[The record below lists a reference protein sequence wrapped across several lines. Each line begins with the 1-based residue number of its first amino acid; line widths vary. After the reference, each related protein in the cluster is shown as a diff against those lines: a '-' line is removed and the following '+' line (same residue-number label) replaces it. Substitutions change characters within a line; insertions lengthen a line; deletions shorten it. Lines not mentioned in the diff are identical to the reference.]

1 MLDKT
6 ETQRSRTATFGTT
19 RSRSATVTRYATE
32 QSALSAGLRAGKRG
46 LFAAARA
53 ARAAWTFVTEVVSA
67 AGWLA
72 ILLTLTGLTLALWH
86 GWVEGL
92 VVAAG
97 CAMLMTLAVPFLI
110 GRQQYTVTLGLD
122 ADRVVAGTVVTASLE
137 VTNESS
143 RVALPAVLD
152 IPLGQGLVE
161 AHVPLLRGKTS
172 HTESL
177 TITAA
182 KRGIL
187 TVGPLTVGRAD
198 PLGLLRKDHTWPGV
212 HTIYVHPITAAV
224 PSLSAGVVRDLEGAA
239 TRRIVDE
246 DLNFH
251 AIRDYVAGDSRRH
264 VHWKSTAKTG
274 NLMVRQYEETK
285 RSRIA
290 VVVDLDSSSYADSD
304 SFEMAIS
311 AAASL
316 SVQAIREGRDV
327 LVTTSARIPEAA
339 KGSMHAVTSLPTA
352 TARAVLDGF
361 SAVEASDE
369 VMSLE
374 QVAAMTAAES
384 AELSLVFIVTGQNPD
399 PARLRRCAV
408 AFAADVAVTVVRSE
422 PIAQPQHRALREARV
437 LTIGA
442 LHDLGHLL
450 LRTSA

>member
-6 ETQRSRTATFGTT
+6 QTQRSRTATFGTT
-19 RSRSATVTRYATE
+19 RSRSATVTRYATDR
-32 QSALSAGLRAGKRG
+32 SALSAGVNAAKRG
-46 LFAAARA
+46 VMAAARA
-53 ARAAWTFVTEVVSA
+53 LRSAWVFVTEVVSS

-72 ILLTLTGLTLALWH
+72 VMLAVTGITFALWR
-86 GWVEGL
+86 GWAEGL

-97 CAMLMTLAVPFLI
+97 CAMLIILAVPFLI
-110 GRQQYTVTLGLD
+110 GRQQYTVTLVLD
-122 ADRVVAGTVVTASLE
+122 ADRVVAGTTVTARLD
-137 VTNESS
+137 VTNDSS

-161 AHVPLLRGKTS
+161 AYVPLLRGKTS
-172 HTESL
+172 HNESL

-212 HTIYVHPITAAV
+212 HTIYVHPVTAAV
-224 PSLSAGVVRDLEGAA
+224 PSLSAGVVRDLEGAG
-239 TRRIVDE
+239 TKRIVDE

-264 VHWKSTAKTG
+264 IHWKSTAKTG
-274 NLMVRQYEETK
+274 ALMVRQYEETK

-304 SFEMAIS
+304 SFEMAMS

-327 LVTTSARIPEAA
+327 LVTTSARIPETA

-352 TARAVLDGF
+352 TARAVLDAF
-361 SAVEASDE
+361 SAVNASDE

-374 QVAAMTAAES
+374 HVAAMTAAES
-384 AELSLVFIVTGQNPD
+384 AELSLVFIVTGQNPE

-408 AFAADVAVTVVRSE
+408 AFAADVAITVVRCE
-422 PIAQPQHRALREARV
+422 PIAQPQHRALREAKV